1 MSSSEFRMIVFSLED
16 LYDGAVLVKLVE
28 KLDKVKLDLVEVTL
42 NEELQKSN
50 LKELLG
56 VVHGLLD
63 GSVYEKWT
71 VEGEW
76 FIVSDNFSPSGDVSN
91 DESRS
96 K

>member
-1 MSSSEFRMIVFSLED
+1 MIVFSLED

-76 FIVSDNFSPSGDVSN
+76 FIVSDNLSPSGDVSN

>member
-1 MSSSEFRMIVFSLED
+1 MIVFSLED

-28 KLDKVKLDLVEVTL
+28 KLGKLKLDLVEVTL

-50 LKELLG
+50 LKAMLD
-56 VVHGLLD
+56 VVHSLLD

-76 FIVSDNFSPSGDVSN
+76 VTEI
-91 DESRS
+91 
-96 K
+96 